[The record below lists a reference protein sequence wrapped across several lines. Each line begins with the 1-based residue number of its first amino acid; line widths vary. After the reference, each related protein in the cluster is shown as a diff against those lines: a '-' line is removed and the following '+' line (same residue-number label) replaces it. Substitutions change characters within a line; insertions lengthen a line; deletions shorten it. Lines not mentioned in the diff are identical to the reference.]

1 MDQYAPTELPLIVLR
16 AAQRWPGITSKP
28 IHSKSSTWHWAFLA
42 VSKQHKGNE
51 TRTFCPS
58 PTGENNSDRL
68 FPTNGPG
75 FTITPFI
82 QNRALQ
88 LHNCPFKGYSMGG
101 NDRKTQNNNFF
112 IPSSTNPS
120 WAAFRLYWIERI
132 KSNSRNIYRGQNF
145 TKRRE
150 QNHIGTFT

>member
-68 FPTNGPG
+68 FPTNGSG

-112 IPSSTNPS
+112 IPSFTNPS
-120 WAAFRLYWIERI
+120 WAAFGAVLNRMNQI
-132 KSNSRNIYRGQNF
+132 KHRNIYRG
-145 TKRRE
+145 TKLPRE
-150 QNHIGTFT
+150 QNHIGNFI